1 MKFFFKKIWWFNLLK
16 QIHFNLHLNRWKTVA
31 RLGFCCWW
39 VVRFYLAFQLWKS
52 NRIAERTESN
62 RWVLELL
69 RSCAWSTIL
78 MCLRLST
85 STGHRGMLVCDNG
98 QWSTT
103 SPRAFSYQI
112 MVHNVGLYWVDGGPQ
127 SVCMST
133 LESDDC
139 AVTACALCLTGP
151 DRRLR
156 WW

>member
-112 MVHNVGLYWVDGGPQ
+112 MVHNGFILSWRWPTI
-127 SVCMST
+127 SVHVHSRVWWLCG
-133 LESDDC
+133 DC
-139 AVTACALCLTGP
+139 LCVVP
-151 DRRLR
+151 DWSR
-156 WW
+156 